1 MEWDLFLKAQVF
13 ILRIIKVMFLP
24 VELAAAGLNDARS
37 RPVRMMGHVSNET
50 GRKD

>member
-1 MEWDLFLKAQVF
+1 MEWDLFLKDQVF

-37 RPVRMMGHVSNET
+37 RPVWMMGHVND
-50 GRKD
+50 KLA